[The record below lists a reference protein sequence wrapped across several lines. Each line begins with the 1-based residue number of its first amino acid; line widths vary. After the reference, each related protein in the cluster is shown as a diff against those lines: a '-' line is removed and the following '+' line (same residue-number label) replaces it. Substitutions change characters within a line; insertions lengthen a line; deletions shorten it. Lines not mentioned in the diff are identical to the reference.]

1 MDGQVYGLLLKHVY
15 FESISPGGENLI
27 LEFLLQHNL
36 FFFFFL
42 SLMRKLDIQGSRVT
56 QEGLLIKMTVGLVKL
71 IESFL
76 QSTRT

>member
-1 MDGQVYGLLLKHVY
+1 
-15 FESISPGGENLI
+15 
-27 LEFLLQHNL
+27 
-36 FFFFFL
+36 
-42 SLMRKLDIQGSRVT
+42 MRKLDIQGSRVT

>member
-36 FFFFFL
+36 FFFFL

-71 IESFL
+71 LESFL